1 LVAGRNPSGA
11 AADRRVGVVAHV
23 RPRSRPVSLF
33 AALAAVFGLAAL
45 LPVLVRSFGRD
56 AGYLGAV
63 VLAALAGWFGVQG
76 GAVLAGEPI
85 TSEVAWLPSAEVSL
99 ALRLDAL
106 GWLFALIV
114 LGIGAAVLAYAARY
128 FAQDSPATA
137 RYLGLLTFFAGAML
151 GLVLADDI
159 IVLFVFWELTS
170 ISSFFLIGGLGE
182 GKPGATRALLVT
194 GLGGLALL
202 AGLILMSVAAGTS
215 SLGAILADPT
225 AVTAAPV
232 APAIVAL
239 LLLGAFTKS
248 AQLPFHFWLPGAMVA
263 PTPVSTYLHAATMV
277 KAGIYLLFRFT
288 PVFAGVTL
296 WRTSLVLIG
305 FSTAVFGAVVALKQD
320 DLKALLAYSTVSQL
334 GLITGLIGI
343 GSPLALATAAIY
355 TLSHA
360 LYKAALFMTVGI
372 VEHETGTRDLR
383 QLGGLRRSLP
393 LAAAAGGTA
402 ALSMAGLPPLLGF
415 VAKEEVFA
423 SLLESRAELA
433 TLGVVAL
440 VLMVVASIGTFA
452 YSARYYLGTFEGRER
467 AHPHP
472 APLGFGLPPLV
483 LGAGGVVLGLVV
495 PWLDPLANGVA
506 VATTGVDP
514 ELHLAL
520 WHGVTI
526 PLLLTLLVVGS
537 GLVLLRWRGA
547 VERLQGRVAL
557 HRGDA
562 VFDRLYDG
570 TLALGKRFG
579 SPAASLSPATYLS
592 PILATLLLVAVVAVS
607 RGQIELTGP
616 AAPSLAADWAV
627 VVLVAGGIAGVVQ
640 ARTRLGAVAALGMT
654 GFVVAGWFVLLGA
667 PDLALTQ
674 LLVETLT
681 IAVVV
686 VVFRRLP
693 STFARGGSRRKLG
706 AAAIAVAVGGSAG
719 LATFAL
725 TGRRELSDIG
735 GRFLAEGESVTGGS
749 NVVNTILVDFRALDT
764 LGETTVLAVAALG
777 IYALVR
783 LVRQDPIPLPEPTV
797 PVEPDEPPE
806 LFQARDDDP
815 EEAIVNLRMWSGPG
829 TIDSLIL
836 QTVANGLG
844 IAMLVASLWLL
855 VRGHD
860 AVGGG
865 FIGGLTAGAAVVTI
879 YLSHGHER
887 VWQSRWLRVT
897 PMVGAGLL
905 VSTGYGVVGMLSGKG
920 FLAGGKL
927 SLPGGLDLAASLVFD
942 IGVYLVVVGMVVTIV
957 RHLGQGLPE
966 DQIEPELRDPE
977 PATSV
982 LTGPVVDDQ
991 GGAR

>member
-1 LVAGRNPSGA
+1 V
-11 AADRRVGVVAHV
+11 
-23 RPRSRPVSLF
+23 PVSLL
-33 AALAAVFGLAAL
+33 AALAAVFGLAAV
-45 LPVLVRSFGRD
+45 LPALVRVVGRD
-56 AGYLGAV
+56 AGYLAAAV
-63 VLAALAGWFGVQG
+63 VLGLAGWFGVQG
-76 GAVLAGEPI
+76 RAVLGGDAVTAEL
-85 TSEVAWLPSAEVSL
+85 AWLPAADVSL

-114 LGIGAAVLAYAARY
+114 LGIGGAVLAYAARY
-128 FAQDSPATA
+128 FAAESPKTG
-137 RYLGLLTFFAGAML
+137 RYLALLTFFAGSML

-215 SLGAILADPT
+215 SLEAIIADPA
-225 AVTAAPV
+225 AVTSASS
-232 APAIVAL
+232 APAIVLL
-239 LLLGAFTKS
+239 LLLGATTKS

-288 PVFAGVTL
+288 PVFAGMPL
-296 WRTSLVLIG
+296 WRTSLVLVG
-305 FSTAVFGAVVALKQD
+305 FGTALFGAVVALKQD

-334 GLITGLIGI
+334 GLLTGLIGI
-343 GSPLALATAAIY
+343 GTPLALATAAIY

-372 VEHETGTRDLR
+372 IEHETGTRDLR
-383 QLGGLRRSLP
+383 QLGGMRRRLP
-393 LAAAAGGTA
+393 LVAAAGGSA
-402 ALSMAGLPPLLGF
+402 AVSMAGLPPLLGF

-423 SLLESRAELA
+423 ALLESRAELA
-433 TLGVVAL
+433 TLAVVAL
-440 VLMVVASIGTFA
+440 VLMVAASIGTFA
-452 YSARYYLGTFEGRER
+452 YSARYYLGTFEGPQRT
-467 AHPHP
+467 P
-472 APLGFGLPPLV
+472 ADPAQLGFVLPPLV
-483 LGAGGVVLGLVV
+483 LGVGGVVLGLVV

-506 VATTGVDP
+506 AATTGIDP

-520 WHGVTI
+520 WHGLT
-526 PLLLTLLVVGS
+526 PALLLSVVVVATGVSLVV
-537 GLVLLRWRGA
+537 WRDR
-547 VERLQGRVAL
+547 VERLQGRTSL
-557 HRGDA
+557 TRGDD
-562 VFDRLYDG
+562 VFDRLYDR

-579 SPAASLSPATYLS
+579 SPAASLSPAAYLT
-592 PILATLLLVAVVAVS
+592 PILATLLLVAVAAVS
-607 RGQIELTGP
+607 SGRLELTGP
-616 AAPSLAADWAV
+616 PAPSLPADWAV
-627 VVLVAGGIAGVVQ
+627 VLLVGACIAGVVQ

-654 GFVVAGWFVLLGA
+654 GFVVAGWFVLVGA

-681 IAVVV
+681 IAVVI

-693 STFARGGSRRKLG
+693 STFARGGPRRKL
-706 AAAIAVAVGGSAG
+706 AAAVIAIAVGGSAG

-735 GRFLAEGESVTGGS
+735 ARFLAEGESVTGGS

-783 LVRQDPIPLPEPTV
+783 LVRHDPIPRPEPTV
-797 PVEPDEPPE
+797 PIEPDEAHEVFEAP
-806 LFQARDDDP
+806 DDDP
-815 EEAIVNLRMWSGPG
+815 EVAIVHLRMWSGPG

-844 IAMLVASLWLL
+844 VAMILASLWLL

-865 FIGGLTAGAAVVTI
+865 FIGGLTAGAAVVTF

-905 VSTGYGVVGMLSGKG
+905 VSAGYGLAGLLTGKG

-927 SLPGGLDLAASLVFD
+927 SLPGGIDVAASLVFD
-942 IGVYLVVVGMVVTIV
+942 IGVYLVVVGMVVSIV

-966 DQIEPELRDPE
+966 DVAEPERRDPE
-977 PATSV
+977 PEPSV
-982 LTGPVVDDQ
+982 LAGPVVDDQ
-991 GGAR
+991 GVVR

>member
-1 LVAGRNPSGA
+1 M
-11 AADRRVGVVAHV
+11 
-23 RPRSRPVSLF
+23 SLL
-33 AALAAVFGLAAL
+33 AALAAVFGLAAA
-45 LPVLVRSFGRD
+45 LPALVRWLGRD
-56 AGYLGAV
+56 AGYLGAA
-63 VLAALAGWFGVQG
+63 VLAALAGWFGIQG
-76 GAVLAGEPI
+76 SAVLAGDTRTAEL
-85 TSEVAWLPSAEVSL
+85 AWLPSAGVSL

-106 GWLFALIV
+106 SWLFALIV

-128 FAQDSPATA
+128 FAVDASSIA
-137 RYLGLLTFFAGAML
+137 RYLALLTFFAGAML
-151 GLVLADDI
+151 GLVLADDV

-215 SLGAILADPT
+215 SLGAMLADPT
-225 AVTAAPV
+225 AVTGAPV
-232 APAIVAL
+232 APAIVLL
-239 LLLGAFTKS
+239 LLLGATTKS

-288 PVFAGVTL
+288 PVFAGVPL
-296 WRTSLVLIG
+296 WRTSLVLVG
-305 FSTAVFGAVVALKQD
+305 FVTAVFGAVVALKQD

-334 GLITGLIGI
+334 GLLTGLIGI
-343 GSPLALATAAIY
+343 GTPLALATAAIY

-383 QLGGLRRSLP
+383 RLGGLRAGLP
-393 LAAAAGGTA
+393 LVAAAGGFA
-402 ALSMAGLPPLLGF
+402 AVSMAGLPPLLGF

-423 SLLESRAELA
+423 SLLASRAELA
-433 TLGVVAL
+433 VLGLVAL

-452 YSARYYLGTFEGRER
+452 YSARYYLGTFEGPER
-467 AHPHP
+467 SHPHR
-472 APLGFGLPPLV
+472 ATLGFVLPPLL

-495 PWLDPLANGVA
+495 PWLDPVANGVA
-506 VATTGVDP
+506 AATTGVDP

-520 WHGVTI
+520 WHGVT
-526 PLLLTLLVVGS
+526 PALLLSLVVVAS
-537 GLVLLRWRGA
+537 GLALIARRGP
-547 VERLQGRVAL
+547 VERAQRRVTL
-557 HRGDA
+557 RPGDA
-562 VFDRLYDG
+562 VFDGLYDA
-570 TLALGKRFG
+570 TLRLGKRFG
-579 SPAASLSPATYLS
+579 APAASLSPASYLT
-592 PILATLLLVAVVAVS
+592 PILATLLLVGVAATA
-607 RGQIELTGP
+607 RGGIELTGP

-627 VVLVAGGIAGVVQ
+627 VVLVAACIAGVVQ
-640 ARTRLGAVAALGMT
+640 ARSRLGAVAALGMT

-681 IAVVV
+681 IAVVI

-693 STFARGGSRRKLG
+693 STFARGGARRKVVAAG
-706 AAAIAVAVGGSAG
+706 IAAAVGTSAG

-735 GRFLAEGESVTGGS
+735 ARFLAEGESVTGGS

-783 LVRQDPIPLPEPTV
+783 LVRHDPIPRPEPTV
-797 PVEPDEPPE
+797 PVEPDEPPDVFE
-806 LFQARDDDP
+806 VRDDDP
-815 EEAIVNLRMWSGPG
+815 EEAIVHLRMWSGPG

-836 QTVANGLG
+836 QTVANALG
-844 IAMLVASLWLL
+844 VAMLVASLWLL

-865 FIGGLTAGAAVVTI
+865 FIGGLTAGAAVVTF

-897 PMVGAGLL
+897 PLVGAGLI
-905 VSTGYGVVGMLSGKG
+905 VSAGYGLAGLLTGRG

-927 SLPGGLDLAASLVFD
+927 SLPGGLDVAASLVFD
-942 IGVYLVVVGMVVTIV
+942 VGVYLVVVGMVTTIV

-966 DQIEPELRDPE
+966 DQPEPDRQDPE
-977 PATSV
+977 PTPSV

-991 GGAR
+991 GAVR

>member
-1 LVAGRNPSGA
+1 VSLPTATPGA
-11 AADRRVGVVAHV
+11 V
-23 RPRSRPVSLF
+23 PVSLL
-33 AALAAVFGLAAL
+33 AALAAVFGLAAVG
-45 LPVLVRSFGRD
+45 PVLVRWFGRD
-56 AGYLGAV
+56 AGYLVAAV
-63 VLAALAGWFGVQG
+63 LLGLAGWFAVQG
-76 GAVLAGEPI
+76 GAVLAGDAV
-85 TSEVAWLPSAEVSL
+85 TDEVAWLPSADVSL

-106 GWLFALIV
+106 SWLFALIV

-128 FAQDSPATA
+128 FAVDSPSIG
-137 RYLGLLTFFAGAML
+137 RYLALLTFFAGSML
-151 GLVLADDI
+151 GLVLADDVI
-159 IVLFVFWELTS
+159 ALFVFWELTS

-182 GKPGATRALLVT
+182 GKAGATRALLVT

-202 AGLILMSVAAGTS
+202 AGLILTSVAAGTS
-215 SLGAILADPT
+215 SLGAILADP
-225 AVTAAPV
+225 APV
-232 APAIVAL
+232 TDASFAPAIVLL
-239 LLLGAFTKS
+239 LLLGAMTKS

-288 PVFAGVTL
+288 PVFGGVPL
-296 WRTSLVLIG
+296 WRTTLVLVG
-305 FSTAVFGAVVALKQD
+305 FGTALFGAVVALKQD
-320 DLKALLAYSTVSQL
+320 DLKALLAYGTVSQL
-334 GLITGLIGI
+334 GLLTGLIGI

-372 VEHETGTRDLR
+372 VDHETGTRDLR
-383 QLGGLRRSLP
+383 RLGGLRRGLP
-393 LAAAAGGTA
+393 LVAAAGGLA
-402 ALSMAGLPPLLGF
+402 AVSMAGLPPLLGF

-433 TLGVVAL
+433 ALGLVAL
-440 VLMVVASIGTFA
+440 VLMVAASIGTFA
-452 YSARYYLGTFEGRER
+452 YSARYYLGTFEGPER
-467 AHPHP
+467 THPHP
-472 APLGFGLPPLV
+472 APNGFALPPLV
-483 LGAGGVVLGLVV
+483 LGAGGLALGLAV

-506 VATTGVDP
+506 EVTTGVDP

-520 WHGVTI
+520 WHGVT
-526 PLLLTLLVVGS
+526 PALLLSLLVVGS
-537 GLVLLRWRGA
+537 GLALIGWRGA
-547 VERLQGRVAL
+547 VERAQRRVTL
-557 HRGDA
+557 VRGDA
-562 VFDRLYDG
+562 VFDRLYDA

-592 PILATLLLVAVVAVS
+592 PILATLLLLAVVAVA
-607 RGQIELTGP
+607 RGGIDLTGP
-616 AAPSLAADWAV
+616 PAPSLPADWAV
-627 VVLVAGGIAGVVQ
+627 VVLVAACIAGVVQ

-693 STFARGGSRRKLG
+693 STFARGGPRRKLG
-706 AAAIAVAVGGSAG
+706 AAAIAVAVGGFAG

-735 GRFLAEGESVTGGS
+735 ARFLAEGESVTGGS

-764 LGETTVLAVAALG
+764 LGETTVIAVAALG

-783 LVRQDPIPLPEPTV
+783 LVRHDPIPRPEPTV
-797 PVEPDEPPE
+797 PVEPDEPPDVFE
-806 LFQARDDDP
+806 ARDDDP
-815 EEAIVNLRMWSGPG
+815 EEAIVHLRMWSGPG
-829 TIDSLIL
+829 TIDSLVL

-844 IAMLVASLWLL
+844 IAMLVASVWLL

-865 FIGGLTAGAAVVTI
+865 FIGGLTAGAAVVTF

-887 VWQSRWLRVT
+887 VWQSRWMRVT

-905 VSTGYGVVGMLSGKG
+905 LSVGYGLAGMLTGRG

-927 SLPGGLDLAASLVFD
+927 SLPGGIDVAASLVFD
-942 IGVYLVVVGMVVTIV
+942 IGVFLVVVGMVVSIV

-966 DQIEPELRDPE
+966 DEVEPDRRDESPG
-977 PATSV
+977 PSV
-982 LTGPVVDDQ
+982 LTGPAVDEQ
-991 GGAR
+991 GVRR